1 MQLTSH
7 IDRVKLYAAGATV
20 SRVATLRQT
29 EEQVEIPGLPLALDD
44 GSVRVRVESDSDNC
58 AIATDVRIG
67 LAVPSPTQTPPRPEA
82 AEIQAA
88 ETQVKQLEQL
98 LSLVKTEV
106 KVLAQIKVPNRP
118 QGDADIAPPPSQT
131 AMRMAIAEYKS
142 EQIRARIQEKRDIDE
157 RLRRAREHL
166 EDLVEKEKRASSA
179 REARPNELRKMAIVR
194 LSYPENESD
203 RAPSEQRLILEY
215 FVPGARWT
223 PTYIFRLDT
232 VNNTAAI
239 TLRALICQ
247 RSGEDW
253 SGVSLELSTAR
264 PQMWCELPELPT
276 LRLGRAQPLLKS
288 SGWRSPPKGAQ
299 LLFEDYDR
307 YRTIEVREE
316 SKSVRVPQIF
326 PEELRPMAQLFD
338 RSEDDFEEELDLSEE
353 AEDLL
358 SDEGDDEFH
367 DLTALL
373 QERNT
378 RSSGTK
384 ESFYQDD
391 LAGRTADMG
400 GLSEFSSPLSDI
412 QSGAKQATKFSRQAL
427 SDRPPVRTP
436 FSLEYNLM
444 EMGKPG
450 DRERRG
456 KLFIKQRREIYLEF
470 LDRQNA
476 AVNFDFMSV
485 VETAISK
492 AQSCLNLPL
501 PGGGMNVR
509 EVAGSFDYAYH
520 SDGRVDIPSDGEF
533 HSVALTHQ
541 NTDLDIYYV
550 AVPRFDE
557 NVFRMGKLYN
567 PFQSPLLKGSMDVYL
582 DGEYLLSSTLQTA
595 PPKAKMNL
603 GFGVEQSIKIA
614 RNTSF
619 TENRG
624 SDLIIGGKALRH
636 EIKIDVSNNL
646 SKVADIEI
654 RERLPVPQKDAKVD
668 VAIDAV
674 SPDWEKYNQTELGF
688 PIKGGYRWRVNL
700 APGERQCFSA
710 QYTVTISEDSDLIGG
725 NRREE

>member
-20 SRVATLRQT
+20 SRVAALRRT
-29 EEQVEIPGLPLALDD
+29 EEQVEIPGLPLALED
-44 GSVRVRVESDSDNC
+44 GSVRVRVESDSENC

-67 LAVPSPTQTPPRPEA
+67 LAVPSQTQTPPRPEV
-82 AEIQAA
+82 AEIRAA

-98 LSLVKTEV
+98 LSLVKTEIE
-106 KVLAQIKVPNRP
+106 VLAQIKVPNRP
-118 QGDADIAPPPSQT
+118 QGDTDIAPPPSPT
-131 AMRMAIAEYKS
+131 AMRMAVAEYKS

-179 REARPNELRKMAIVR
+179 REAKPNELRKMAIVR

-203 RAPSEQRLILEY
+203 RAPSQQRLILEY

-232 VNNTAAI
+232 ANNTAAI

-276 LRLGRAQPLLKS
+276 LRLGRAQPVLKS
-288 SGWRSPPKGAQ
+288 SGWRSPPKGAE
-299 LLFEDYDR
+299 LLFEDYDFQQKMEFR
-307 YRTIEVREE
+307 
-316 SKSVRVPQIF
+316 
-326 PEELRPMAQLFD
+326 
-338 RSEDDFEEELDLSEE
+338 EE
-353 AEDLL
+353 AEPPMLAVTAHRGI
-358 SDEGDDEFH
+358 GDFS
-367 DLTALL
+367 TG
-373 QERNT
+373 
-378 RSSGTK
+378 S
-384 ESFYQDD
+384 
-391 LAGRTADMG
+391 
-400 GLSEFSSPLSDI
+400 LSEFSQLSNVELSSNEDLDLE
-412 QSGAKQATKFSRQAL
+412 SEENSEFCESARSREASAIVYQQL
-427 SDRPPVRTP
+427 SDRSPIPTP

-444 EMGKPG
+444 EMGEPG

-456 KLFIKQRREIYLEF
+456 KLFIKQRRDIYLEF

-485 VETAISK
+485 VETAVSK

-501 PGGGMNVR
+501 PGGGINVR
-509 EVAGSFDYAYH
+509 QVAGSFDYAYH

-567 PFQSPLLKGSMDVYL
+567 PFQSPLLTGSMDVYL
-582 DGEYLLSSTLQTA
+582 DGEYLLSSMLQMA
-595 PPKAKMNL
+595 PPKAQMNL

-614 RNTSF
+614 RNTSY

-688 PIKGGYRWRVNL
+688 SIKGGHRWRVNL
-700 APGERQCFSA
+700 EAGERRCFSV